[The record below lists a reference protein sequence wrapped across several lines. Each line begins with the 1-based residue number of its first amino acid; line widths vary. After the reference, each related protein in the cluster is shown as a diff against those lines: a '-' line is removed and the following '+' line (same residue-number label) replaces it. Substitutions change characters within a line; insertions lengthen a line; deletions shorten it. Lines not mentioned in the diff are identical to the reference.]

1 MISISSNRRGAGN
14 ENKTCMSENCNNI
27 PKNGLDYCKNHKP
40 KPKKCQFKG
49 CGNNTKIHLR
59 YCGLHSPNKSKQPTS
74 QIRKLRSGT
83 YQVQSSIK
91 NRHSISSQ
99 SQSNLKSIIKAKKSC
114 KYIGCKNTV
123 STGKRYCGLHYLEEG
138 REHINQAHKPRQDQY
153 KISAKRYDEITHE
166 KSTKGTF
173 VCDICGKDNTAGRI
187 AKGVGKTVG
196 NTTLGVF
203 GTLTFLTGGLTAP
216 LMLGAGMIGV
226 AISGSAEKYSL
237 CAECRA
243 K

>member
-1 MISISSNRRGAGN
+1 
-14 ENKTCMSENCNNI
+14 MSENCNNI
-27 PKNGLDYCKNHKP
+27 PKKGLDYCKNHKP

-49 CGNNTKIHLR
+49 CGNNTKIHVR

-99 SQSNLKSIIKAKKSC
+99 SQSNLKSDNKAKQF
-114 KYIGCKNTV
+114 CKNAECRNST
-123 STGKRYCGLHYLEEG
+123 STGMSICWPCLEEMKANTG
-138 REHINQAHKPRQDQY
+138 LYQSEHSITKSEDITP
-153 KISAKRYDEITHE
+153 KISTQ
-166 KSTKGTF
+166 GTF
-173 VCDICGKDNTAGRI
+173 VCESCGKDNTGGRI

-216 LMLGAGMIGV
+216 
-226 AISGSAEKYSL
+226 
-237 CAECRA
+237 
-243 K
+243 